1 MTSFLWH
8 DYETFGVN
16 PRYDRPA
23 QFAAIR
29 TDLDF
34 NPIGEPIELF
44 CQPPMD
50 MPPSPEACL
59 ITGITPQQAETRGL
73 PEPAFIEAVLN
84 ELGQADT
91 IGVGYNSLRFDDEV
105 TRHTAWR
112 NFHDPYAREWRNG
125 CARWDIIDMVRLT
138 YALRP
143 DGIEWPRRDDGAP
156 SFKLEHLAAANGLEQ
171 QRAHDA
177 VSDVR
182 ATIALAAL
190 IRARQPRLYD
200 FVWTHR
206 DKASAKAQLDLDRH
220 VPVLHVSEKFP
231 ADQGC
236 LSLVMPICPHPTN
249 KNAVLVYDL
258 RHDPEAL
265 IELSAVDVH
274 ERIFTPQADLPEDID
289 RIALKGIHINRA
301 PVLVPVNTL
310 KPAQAERLQLDLEQC
325 RRHWKRLAESL
336 DIVADKVSTA
346 FAMAEFDAPGDPEQ
360 DLYGGFVDDDDR
372 RLCQQ
377 ILRAAPAEF
386 DGLELPFRDK
396 RLHELLLRYRG
407 RYYPESLNEA
417 ERNEWNQFRS
427 NRLEFAPDGGLS
439 LDAYDAAIAA
449 LRPGLASEPDKLA
462 LLDDLSAW
470 GQQLRATL

>member
-16 PRYDRPA
+16 PRYDRPS

-34 NPIGEPIELF
+34 QPIGEPIEVF
-44 CQPPMD
+44 CQPPLD
-50 MPPSPEACL
+50 MTPSPEACL
-59 ITGITPQQAETRGL
+59 ITGITPQQADSRGL
-73 PEPAFIEAVLN
+73 PEPAFIAAVLA

-143 DGIEWPRRDDGAP
+143 EGIEWPLRDNGAP
-156 SFKLEHLAAANGLEQ
+156 SFKLEHLATANGLEQ

-190 IRARQPRLYD
+190 IRKQQPKLYD
-200 FVWTHR
+200 YVWSHR

-231 ADQGC
+231 ASQGC

-249 KNAVLVYDL
+249 KNAVLTYDL
-258 RHDPEAL
+258 RHDPQAL
-265 IELSAVDVH
+265 IELPAVDVH
-274 ERIFTPQADLPEDID
+274 ERIFTPQADLPEDIE
-289 RIALKGIHINRA
+289 RIALKGIHVNRA
-301 PVLVPVNTL
+301 PILVPVNTL
-310 KPAQAERLQLDLEQC
+310 KPEQADRLELDLEQC
-325 RRHWKRLAESL
+325 RRHWKQLAESL

-372 RLCQQ
+372 RLCDQVLQ
-377 ILRAAPAEF
+377 TPPADF
-386 DGLELPFRDK
+386 VGLDLPFRDK
-396 RLHELLLRYRG
+396 RLHDLLLRYRG
-407 RYYPESLNEA
+407 RHYPESLNDA
-417 ERNEWNQFRS
+417 ERDEWNQFRS

-439 LDAYDAAIAA
+439 LDDYDTA
-449 LRPGLASEPDKLA
+449 LSTLRTQLAGDATKLA
-462 LLDDLSAW
+462 LLDDLVTW
-470 GQQLRATL
+470 GQRLRATL